1 MWKDE
6 QKASE
11 EYGIGAI
18 EFDIW
23 SLSQDPADPQIE
35 IGEINCMGA
44 LKYSVTLMVVN
55 KYEDRTDKQ
64 AVVLLMVKERG
75 DWFIGDIYFS
85 LGGEAVS
92 LSEILQGSL
101 DE

>member
-1 MWKDE
+1 
-6 QKASE
+6 
-11 EYGIGAI
+11 
-18 EFDIW
+18 
-23 SLSQDPADPQIE
+23 
-35 IGEINCMGA
+35 
-44 LKYSVTLMVVN
+44 MVVN

-85 LGGEAVS
+85 FGGEAVS